1 MLKTTGIN
9 IRKAVEDDLLDCLM
23 LFKQFHKE
31 SKLPYSWDAKKT
43 QALFLQTLPM
53 KEIETFV
60 AEIDGDVV
68 GFIVCQYME
77 PPFSSDK
84 VSTDIAWFV
93 NKDHRNTSAG
103 FRLMK
108 AYEDWAVGHG
118 IKFIGMAYLERVSDL
133 SKYYEKKGYV
143 KAETHYMKEF

>member
-1 MLKTTGIN
+1 VLKTTGIN

-53 KEIETFV
+53 EEIETFV

-68 GFIVCQYME
+68 GFIVCQVME
-77 PPFSSDK
+77 PLFSSDK

-108 AYEDWAVGHG
+108 AYEEWAVDHG

>member
-43 QALFLQTLPM
+43 QAVFLQTLALE
-53 KEIETFV
+53 EIEVFL
-60 AEIDGDVV
+60 AEVDGETV
-68 GFIVCQYME
+68 GYLCCQVME
-77 PPFSSDK
+77 PLFSTEK
-84 VSTDIAWFV
+84 VATEIAWFIH
-93 NKDHRNTSAG
+93 KDYRKTSAG
-103 FRLMK
+103 FRLMTT
-108 AYEDWAVGHG
+108 YEEWALSQGAKYVN
-118 IKFIGMAYLERVSDL
+118 MAYLESIADL
-133 SKYYEKKGYV
+133 SKVYEKKGYV

>member
-53 KEIETFV
+53 EEIETFV

-68 GFIVCQYME
+68 GFIVCQVME
-77 PPFSSDK
+77 PLFSSDK

-108 AYEDWAVGHG
+108 AYEEWAVDHG

>member
-9 IRKAVEDDLLDCLM
+9 IRKAVEDDLLDCLI

-43 QALFLQTLPM
+43 QQVFYETLPM
-53 KEIETFV
+53 DNFETLV
-60 AEIDGDVV
+60 AEIDGEIV
-68 GFIVCQYME
+68 GFICCTYMT
-77 PPFSSDK
+77 PLFSLEQ

-93 NKDHRNTSAG
+93 NKEYRKTSAG

-108 AYEDWAVGHG
+108 AYEDWAEGKG
-118 IKFIGMAYLERVSDL
+118 IKYIGMAYLERVTDL

-143 KAETHYMKEF
+143 KAETHYMKEV